1 MLLSA
6 YQQESVIPIINRIM
20 LPFIFMQSLNHPPC
34 IVKQL
39 PKWLIKESQIFPVMK
54 AHLVIYEF
62 GYLVTSKSNL
72 RISFKA

>member
-1 MLLSA
+1 
-6 YQQESVIPIINRIM
+6 
-20 LPFIFMQSLNHPPC
+20 MQSLNHPPC